1 MNISSAIIN
10 SENAGIA
17 SMGTDQIID
26 LFSVDSGGDASGA
39 GGDEKKTALAGKVGA
54 KDAIANLGQLW
65 DEGEYEDLQV
75 DDFLKNVQARRRCI

>member
-26 LFSVDSGGDASGA
+26 LFTVDSGDGKGEDKKQA
-39 GGDEKKTALAGKVGA
+39 GNTAGKMGA

-65 DEGEYEDLQV
+65 DENEYEDLQV
-75 DDFLKNVQARRRCI
+75 DDFLKNIQSRRNNKS